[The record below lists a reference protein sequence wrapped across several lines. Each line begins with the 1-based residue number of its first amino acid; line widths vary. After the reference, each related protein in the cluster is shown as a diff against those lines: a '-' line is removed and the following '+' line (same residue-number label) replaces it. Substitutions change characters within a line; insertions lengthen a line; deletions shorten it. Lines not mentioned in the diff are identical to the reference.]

1 MHHSLLKH
9 GSKIIP
15 SFDDTDESC
24 PNPIR
29 IFVPL
34 CGKTIDMAFL
44 ANHKSISEIV
54 GIDGIRKAL
63 DDFSADHEDLKMTN
77 VENQGDGYER
87 IRGNS
92 IRLLKG
98 DFFGLDDIKTGG
110 RFDAV
115 WDRASIV
122 AIDPSLRESYVAT
135 LRRLIKPGGSLLVST
150 LERRAGTEEGKNA
163 GPPFSVPESEIRR
176 LYEKQDWVESVSLLE
191 EIDEFEVY
199 PDQKPRYVSQ
209 GVTSFFEL
217 VFEIKT
223 KA

>member
-1 MHHSLLKH
+1 MKY

-15 SFDDTDESC
+15 SFDDADESC

-44 ANHKSISEIV
+44 AKHKSISEIV

-63 DDFSADHEDLKMTN
+63 DDFSADHDDLEITK
-77 VENQGDGYER
+77 VENQRDGYER
-87 IRGNS
+87 LVGKS
-92 IRLLKG
+92 IQLLKG
-98 DFFGLDDIKTGG
+98 DFFELDDTITGG

-150 LERRAGTEEGKNA
+150 LDRRAGTEEGRNA
-163 GPPFSVPESEIRR
+163 GPPYSVPESEIRR
-176 LYEKQDWVESVSLLE
+176 LYGKQEWVESISLLE
-191 EIDEFEVY
+191 EIDEFQMN
-199 PDQKPRYVSQ
+199 PDQMPRYASQ
-209 GVTSFFEL
+209 GVTAFFEL